1 MARLSRQLDETRQSL
16 KRELDAKQSS
26 SVARSEEEF
35 SRLLGEVGQ
44 LNLVRESNA
53 HLRAD
58 NDELYKKL
66 QVLVDAL
73 LFLCSLSLNPYS
85 SFRWRMR
92 SCG

>member
-1 MARLSRQLDETRQSL
+1 MKQLDETRQSL

-26 SVARSEEEF
+26 SLARSEEDF
-35 SRLLGEVGQ
+35 GRLLGEVQQ

-66 QVLVDAL
+66 QVVSI
-73 LFLCSLSLNPYS
+73 SLS
-85 SFRWRMR
+85 
-92 SCG
+92 